1 MTTPIADILRAM
13 AGKRALVVGDVML
26 DRFIY
31 GRTERVSPEAPSLVL
46 AADRQEQMLGGA
58 ANVAANVVA
67 LGARCHLIGLC
78 GTDAIA
84 RELAEEIARYP
95 DIFADLVP
103 DPTRSTTLKVRLV
116 NPQFNTHLLR
126 LDWEV
131 TTPASP
137 HVLDQLVKQSV
148 AAVADADVVIL
159 SDYLKG
165 VLQRPLIAAIAAEAE
180 ARGIPVVVDPKGN
193 DFSRYRG
200 VSVIAPNLHEVS
212 VALGRTIPQNEAAV
226 EQAAAEISAMSGCM
240 AIVVKRSQFGVQL
253 VASGHTVAYFPT
265 VARRVTDV
273 SGAGDTLVAALSMA
287 LAAKAS
293 LEDASRIANAAAGV
307 AVAKKGT
314 AAATPE
320 ELADMLLHRH
330 EHRFSPKLFSDMD
343 PLRAQVR
350 AWQSEGFSV
359 GFTNGCFD
367 LLHPG
372 HIFTLTEARNRVDRL
387 VLALNTDASVQRL
400 KGPNRPVQN
409 EVARMTVAAAL
420 ESVDAVI
427 LFDTET
433 PLELIKALRPNV
445 LFKGGDYRPET
456 VVGRD
461 EVEAYGGRVE
471 LIDYLPNTS
480 TSLMIKRMA
489 AVDPNVTGIGTGSV
503 VPVAEKI
510 L

>member
-1 MTTPIADILRAM
+1 MTAPIVDTLRAM
-13 AGKRALVVGDVML
+13 SGKRVLVVGDVML

-31 GRTERVSPEAPSLVL
+31 GRTDRVSPEAPSLVL

-58 ANVAANVVA
+58 ANVAVNVVA
-67 LGARCHLIGLC
+67 LGARCHLVGLC

-84 RELAEEIARYP
+84 RELRDEIARYP
-95 DIFADLVP
+95 EISADLVP
-103 DPTRSTTLKVRLV
+103 DPDRSTTLKVRLV

-131 TTPASP
+131 TTPATGD
-137 HVLDQLVKQSV
+137 VLGALVKHAV

-165 VLQRPLIAAIAAEAE
+165 VLQRPLIAAVAAEAE
-180 ARGIPVVVDPKGN
+180 ARGIPVVVDPKGS
-193 DFSRYRG
+193 DFSRYRD

-212 VALGRTIPQNEAAV
+212 VALGRPVPQDEAAI
-226 EQAAAEISAMSGCM
+226 EQAAAEISALSGVM
-240 AIVVKRSQFGVQL
+240 AVVVKRSQFGVQL
-253 VASGHTVAYFPT
+253 VTGGHTVACFPSI
-265 VARRVTDV
+265 ARRVTDV

-293 LEDASRIANAAAGV
+293 LADAARIANAAAGV

-314 AAATPE
+314 AATTPE
-320 ELADMLLHRH
+320 ELADMLLHRR
-330 EHRFSPKLFSDMD
+330 EHRLSPKLFFSAEA
-343 PLRAQVR
+343 LRAQVQN
-350 AWQSEGFSV
+350 WQKEGFAV

-372 HIFTLTEARNRVDRL
+372 HIFTLTEARNLVDRL

-400 KGPNRPVQN
+400 KGPGRPVQD

-420 ESVDAVI
+420 EAVDAVI
-427 LFDTET
+427 LFDTDT
-433 PLELIKALRPNV
+433 PLELINALRPNV

-480 TSLMIKRMA
+480 TTLMIKRMA
-489 AVDPNVTGIGTGSV
+489 AVDPTATGIGTGSE
-503 VPVAEKI
+503 VPVAETI
-510 L
+510 